1 MCLTPHDVTIN
12 LNLLL
17 LIINAHNFQLL
28 LLFWQIHEFQTVNN
42 IILINTKHYSST
54 LSGHIVFANGVCIV
68 ASNSTLFAFP
78 VIINK

>member
-28 LLFWQIHEFQTVNN
+28 LLF
-42 IILINTKHYSST
+42 
-54 LSGHIVFANGVCIV
+54 
-68 ASNSTLFAFP
+68 
-78 VIINK
+78 